1 MRLPKYRFGPFE
13 LDAASRELSRDGERV
28 ALPPKSFEC
37 LAYLIAHRD
46 RAVGRDELIAAV
58 WGRVEVSDAV
68 VAQTLL
74 RARKA
79 LDDTGNRQSTIRT
92 VSRFGYQWVAPVQE
106 VPATGNAV
114 VETDVQDA
122 AAEPVSDAVLAAPLR
137 DGIAKPHRARWSW
150 LIGLALLA
158 GAAVAIF
165 RFLPSPDRVAQQK
178 ISRDVVLVLPV
189 AVAPAGGDDAWVRLG
204 AMDYI
209 ASRLRGSGMTVLPSD
224 QAMHLSKQ
232 VGDRDPSLDPEGLQ
246 KLTQASGAGVIV
258 WPQATRDAKG
268 GWRVRLNLHDVT
280 GPHAIDAHGST
291 PLAAAAAASDSWLS
305 RLGRL
310 RKDSDASP
318 SPLTERV
325 QQIDAELITGQLD
338 TVRRLIEAAPAN
350 ERGDPQLRVREGQ
363 LEYRAGRMD
372 KAAEIFQGLLDR
384 RPDVPDGIRAMAL
397 MGKGAIAVRRVDPVA
412 AESEYAQA
420 LAVLE
425 SSTEQRRDPALIGN
439 AYNGRGVAR
448 IQQGKLEGA
457 VSDLGMARIAM
468 QRAGSTVDAA
478 AVGSNL
484 AMLEVQRGHHAQAL
498 NEFDRAI
505 SVFERFEVEDYL
517 AASLMAKANL
527 QLKLA
532 QPAEA
537 AITIQRADA
546 LRKSLEDKDLA
557 IRIATVRVEAML
569 AVGRLAEAERSIAS
583 LRALGVPENSQSLQ
597 SAMLRLRMAQGN
609 QAEAGGLARRLPD
622 AKDAVQDSLVLAA
635 VQSALKNQ
643 DLETA
648 KAWLDRSTAA
658 KDESMLR
665 KVSRALFA
673 RADHHPDT
681 ALQLAREANAMSER
695 GGIPED
701 RIQAGVLLASVLLEQ
716 GQTDRASA
724 VLGDLDAFSSSDYRV
739 AWTTLALY
747 RALGDEGMAKNALN
761 QVEAL
766 RGERDPDLEPA
777 L

>member
-28 ALPPKSFEC
+28 ALAPKSFEC
-37 LAYLIAHRD
+37 LAYLITHRD

-106 VPATGNAV
+106 VPASGDAV
-114 VETDVQDA
+114 ADA
-122 AAEPVSDAVLAAPLR
+122 GVRDMAAEPVSDAVLAAPPR
-137 DGIAKPHRARWSW
+137 DGAAKSRRARWPW

-158 GAAVAIF
+158 GAAVALF
-165 RFLPSPDRVAQQK
+165 HFLSPPDRVAQKK

-189 AVAPAGGDDAWVRLG
+189 AVAPAGSDDAWVRLG

-232 VGDRDPSLDPEGLQ
+232 IGDHGPTLDAAELQ
-246 KLTQASGAGVIV
+246 KLTTASSAGVIV
-258 WPQATRDAKG
+258 WPEATRDG
-268 GWRVRLNLHDVT
+268 NGWRVRLNLHDAS
-280 GPHAIDAHGST
+280 GPHAIDARGAT
-291 PLAAAAAASDSWLS
+291 PLAAAASATDSWLS
-305 RLGRL
+305 RLGRV
-310 RKDSDASP
+310 RKDSDAAP

-325 QQIDAELITGQLD
+325 QRVDAELITGQLD
-338 TVRRLIEAAPAN
+338 AVRRLIDAAPAN
-350 ERGDPQLRVREGQ
+350 ERDDPLLRVREGQ

-372 KAAEIFQGLLDR
+372 AAAGIFQKLLDR
-384 RPDVPDGIRAMAL
+384 RPEVSDGIRARAL
-397 MGKGAIAVRRVDPVA
+397 MGKGAIAIRGADPVA
-412 AESEYAQA
+412 AEADYAQA

-425 SSTEQRRDPALIGN
+425 RSAEQRDDPALLGN

-448 IQQGKLEGA
+448 IQQGKMQAA

-468 QRAGSTVDAA
+468 QRSGSMVEAAG
-478 AVGSNL
+478 VGVNL
-484 AMLEVQRGHHAQAL
+484 AIIEVQRGHYAQAL
-498 NEFDRAI
+498 QEFDRAI
-505 SVFERFEVEDYL
+505 AVFERFEVRDYL
-517 AASLMAKANL
+517 AAALMGKANT

-532 QPAEA
+532 QPADA
-537 AITIQRADA
+537 VASIQRTDA
-546 LRKSLEDKDLA
+546 LSKSLEDNDLA

-569 AVGRLAEAERSIAS
+569 AVGRLGEAERSIAS
-583 LRALGVPENSQSLQ
+583 LRALGEPETSQVLQ
-597 SAMLRLRMAQGN
+597 SQMLRLRMAQGDLA
-609 QAEAGGLARRLPD
+609 QAGALARLLPN
-622 AKDAVQDSLVLAA
+622 AEEAVQDSLVLAG
-635 VQSALKNQ
+635 VQGALKNQ
-643 DLETA
+643 DLSTA
-648 KAWLDRSTAA
+648 KAWLDRSTGE

-665 KVSRALFA
+665 TLSRALVA
-673 RADHHPDT
+673 RAQRRPDD

-695 GGIPED
+695 SGVPDD
-701 RIQAGVLLASVLLEQ
+701 RIQAGVLLARVLLEQ

-747 RALGDEGMAKNALN
+747 RALGDEGMARNALT
-761 QVEAL
+761 QVGVL
-766 RGERDPDLEPA
+766 RGERDPALEPA

>member
-13 LDAASRELSRDGERV
+13 LDAASRELSREGERV

-106 VPATGNAV
+106 VPATGDAV
-114 VETDVQDA
+114 VDAGVQDM
-122 AAEPVSDAVLAAPLR
+122 AAEPVPDVVLTAPLR
-137 DGIAKPHRARWSW
+137 DGVAKPRRARWPW
-150 LIGLALLA
+150 LISLALLA
-158 GAAVAIF
+158 GVVVATY
-165 RFLPSPDRVAQQK
+165 RFLPSPVRVAQQK
-178 ISRDVVLVLPV
+178 ASRDVVLVLPV
-189 AVAPAGGDDAWVRLG
+189 AVEPADSDDAWVRLG

-209 ASRLRGSGMTVLPSD
+209 ASRLRSNGMTVLPSD

-232 VGDRDPSLDPEGLQ
+232 IGDHGPTLDAAELQ
-246 KLTQASGAGVIV
+246 KLTTASNAGVIV
-258 WPQATRDAKG
+258 WPEATRDGK
-268 GWRVRLNLHDVT
+268 GWRVRLNLHDAT
-280 GPHAIDAHGST
+280 GRRAIDARGAT
-291 PLAAAAAASDSWLS
+291 PLAAAATATDLWLS
-305 RLGRL
+305 RVGRL
-310 RKDSDASP
+310 RKDTLTKP

-325 QQIDAELITGQLD
+325 QQIDAELLTGQLD
-338 TVRRLIEAAPAN
+338 AVRRLIDAAPAS
-350 ERGDPQLRVREGQ
+350 ERDDPLLRVREGQ

-372 KAAEIFQGLLDR
+372 AAAGIFQRLLDR
-384 RPDVPDGIRAMAL
+384 RPEVPDGIRARAL
-397 MGKGAIAVRRVDPVA
+397 MGKGAIAIRRTEPMA
-412 AESEYAQA
+412 AEADYAQA
-420 LAVLE
+420 LSVLE
-425 SSTEQRRDPALIGN
+425 ASAEQKDDSALIGN
-439 AYNGRGVAR
+439 AYNGRGVAK
-448 IQQGKLEGA
+448 IQQGNVEEA

-468 QRAGSTVDAA
+468 QRSGSLVEAATVG
-478 AVGSNL
+478 VNL
-484 AMLEVQRGHHAQAL
+484 AIIEVQRGHYAQAL
-498 NEFDRAI
+498 QEFDRAI
-505 SVFERFEVEDYL
+505 AVFERFEVRDYL
-517 AASLMAKANL
+517 AAALMGKANT

-537 AITIQRADA
+537 VASIQRTDA
-546 LRKSLEDKDLA
+546 LRESLEDNDLA
-557 IRIATVRVEAML
+557 IRMATVRVEAML
-569 AVGRLAEAERSIAS
+569 AVGRLGEAERSIAS
-583 LRALGVPENSQSLQ
+583 LRALGVPENSQPLQ

-609 QAEAGGLARRLPD
+609 QAQAGMLARRLPD
-622 AKDAVQDSLVLAA
+622 AKDVAQDSLVLAA
-635 VQSALKNQ
+635 VQGALKNQ
-643 DLETA
+643 DLSTA
-648 KAWLDRSTAA
+648 KAWLDRSTGE

-665 KVSRALFA
+665 TLSRALVA
-673 RADHHPDT
+673 RAQRRPDD

-695 GGIPED
+695 GGVPDD
-701 RIQAGVLLASVLLEQ
+701 RIQAGVLLARVLLEQ

-747 RALGDEGMAKNALN
+747 RALGDEGMAKNALT
-761 QVEAL
+761 QVGAL
-766 RGERDPDLEPA
+766 RGERDPALEPA

>member
-1 MRLPKYRFGPFE
+1 
-13 LDAASRELSRDGERV
+13 
-28 ALPPKSFEC
+28 
-37 LAYLIAHRD
+37 
-46 RAVGRDELIAAV
+46 
-58 WGRVEVSDAV
+58 V

-106 VPATGNAV
+106 VPATAESVPAG
-114 VETDVQDA
+114 DVP
-122 AAEPVSDAVLAAPLR
+122 AEPEEPPADAVQIAPPRAAGPQPRRVRWPWLA
-137 DGIAKPHRARWSW
+137 GV
-150 LIGLALLA
+150 ALLA
-158 GAAVAIF
+158 AMAIAVFYF
-165 RFLPSPDRVAQQK
+165 RPPSSPVASQTA
-178 ISRDVVLVLPV
+178 SRNVVLVLPV
-189 AVAPAGGDDAWVRLG
+189 AIAPADGDDAWVRLG

-209 ASRLRGSGMTVLPSD
+209 ASRLRSSGLTVLPSD

-232 VGDRDPSLDPEGLQ
+232 VGDRDPSLDPEDLQ

-268 GWRVRLNLHDVT
+268 GWRVRLNLHDAA

-291 PLAAAAAASDSWLS
+291 PLTAAAAASDSWLS

-310 RKDSDASP
+310 RKDNAKP
-318 SPLTERV
+318 SALTERV
-325 QQIDAELITGQLD
+325 QQIDAELIIGQLD

-350 ERGDPQLRVREGQ
+350 ERDDPQLRVREGQ

-372 KAAEIFQGLLDR
+372 KAAGIFQELLDR
-384 RPDVPDGIRAMAL
+384 RPDVPDGIRARAL
-397 MGKGAIAVRRVDPVA
+397 MGKGAIAIRRVDPIA
-412 AESEYAQA
+412 AESDYAQA

-425 SSTEQRRDPALIGN
+425 SSTEQGRDPALIGN

-468 QRAGSTVDAA
+468 QRAGSTVEAA

-505 SVFERFEVEDYL
+505 SVFERFEVQDYL
-517 AASLMAKANL
+517 AAALMTKANL

-537 AITIQRADA
+537 AITIQRADE
-546 LRKSLEDKDLA
+546 LRKSLEDDDLA

-569 AVGRLAEAERSIAS
+569 AVGRLGEAERSIAS
-583 LRALGVPENSQSLQ
+583 LRALGVPENSQTLQ

-609 QAEAGGLARRLPD
+609 QAQAGGLAGHLPESGVP
-622 AKDAVQDSLVLAA
+622 VQDSLLLAA
-635 VQSALKNQ
+635 VQAALTNQ
-643 DLETA
+643 DLATA
-648 KAWLDRSTAA
+648 KAWLKRASDA
-658 KDESMLR
+658 KDEPMPPKLA
-665 KVSRALFA
+665 RALVA
-673 RADHHPDT
+673 RAENRPDV
-681 ALQLAREANAMSER
+681 AMQLAREAHAMSER
-695 GGIPED
+695 GIPAD
-701 RIQAGVLLASVLLEQ
+701 RIQAGVLLARLLLEQ
-716 GQTDRASA
+716 GQADQASA

-747 RALGDEGMAKNALN
+747 RALGDEGMATIALDHV
-761 QVEAL
+761 QAL
-766 RGERDPDLEPA
+766 RGQRDPAIEPA